1 MPSHLFRAMT
11 MARPASRAKPSR
23 FRSWSTTPSRASMTK
38 ITTLA
43 SLIACRVLTT
53 ENFSTS
59 SWILPRLRT
68 PAVSIR
74 VYFSSLRS
82 KGM

>member
-1 MPSHLFRAMT
+1 
-11 MARPASRAKPSR
+11 
-23 FRSWSTTPSRASMTK
+23 MTK

-43 SLIACRVLTT
+43 SLIACSVFTT

-68 PAVSIR
+68 PAVAMK
-74 VYFSSLRS
+74 VYFSLSRS
-82 KGM
+82 NGM